1 MDNAVKRV
9 ASYILVVVVII
20 STFIAILS
28 VWGLIDLEDVIWK
41 IMQTLFVVF
50 IAAILVLFIYNIL
63 LREPFKKNQ
72 DE

>member
-1 MDNAVKRV
+1 MDNAVKKV
-9 ASYILVVVVII
+9 ASYILITVVII

-63 LREPFKKNQ
+63 LREPFRKK
-72 DE
+72 DDD